1 MARDD
6 SWGVNKREL
15 GRTKEE
21 RVDGDAGEVVGKML
35 VGRMV
40 VGRMSVG
47 KVWSAEC
54 CVTMLLTSAAINFY
68 QIHAPIKQQR
78 GFARTEDIPI
88 PEIAQSPV
96 SVQVV
101 MAEPT
106 VKASSPQKV
115 NLLV

>member
-54 CVTMLLTSAAINFY
+54 CVTEN
-68 QIHAPIKQQR
+68 
-78 GFARTEDIPI
+78 I
-88 PEIAQSPV
+88 PENVENFQRYFF
-96 SVQVV
+96 
-101 MAEPT
+101 EP
-106 VKASSPQKV
+106 K
-115 NLLV
+115 LLLIDS

>member
-54 CVTMLLTSAAINFY
+54 CVT
-68 QIHAPIKQQR
+68 
-78 GFARTEDIPI
+78 
-88 PEIAQSPV
+88 V
-96 SVQVV
+96 
-101 MAEPT
+101 
-106 VKASSPQKV
+106 
-115 NLLV
+115 